1 MILEK
6 SKNLPFV
13 CFPVQRVTR
22 HFEGNKIFTLNGLT
36 AIVSFN
42 ANQETAMAMVAM
54 ARVNIVQNR
63 QAYIRKNIAKGTTDP
78 RVEFIFPK

>member
-36 AIVSFN
+36 AMVSLS

-63 QAYIRKNIAKGTTDP
+63 QAYIRTCVKYITSTSTIVIKG
-78 RVEFIFPK
+78 R